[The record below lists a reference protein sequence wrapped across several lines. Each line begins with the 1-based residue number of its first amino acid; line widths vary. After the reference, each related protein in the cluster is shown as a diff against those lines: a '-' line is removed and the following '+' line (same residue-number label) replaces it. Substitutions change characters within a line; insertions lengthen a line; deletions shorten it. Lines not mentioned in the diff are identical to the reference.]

1 MSGFIT
7 KPEVESNKTFIV
19 ETWGADFFDACLQA
33 EGKTFLGLLV
43 ELGRI

>member
-7 KPEVESNKTFIV
+7 KKEVIENKDLIV
-19 ETWGADFFDACLQA
+19 KAYGKEFYEICLKS

-43 ELGRI
+43 EYGKI

>member
-7 KPEVESNKTFIV
+7 KKEVAENKEFIV
-19 ETWGADFFDACLQA
+19 DSYGQEFYDICLKS

-43 ELGRI
+43 EYGKI